1 LFEGRELNGAQN
13 DVILADARPD
23 RDVTQDEIIAR
34 RVQPM
39 AGHVEEVVDS
49 KYFKPPMTVVE
60 VGQALA
66 DEKRAN
72 PQRIPYFLRCVPW
85 CTGTKRGAGVI
96 GRCTQCCG
104 MFGYRQRAHAIDCPT
119 ALNRNRPGG

>member
-1 LFEGRELNGAQN
+1 MAPKMKSSLLTRVWTLY
-13 DVILADARPD
+13 

-34 RVQPM
+34 RVQLM

-85 CTGTKRGAGVI
+85 CTGTKGARASLGA
-96 GRCTQCCG
+96 QCCG
-104 MFGYRQRAHAIDCPT
+104 MFGYRQRAHALDCPT
-119 ALNRNRPGG
+119 ALNRNRAGG